1 VGGQRKAQLP
11 AHIHVNVMQ
20 IQDIKTA
27 FGKGADKD
35 KKDDKKDEK
44 KDDKKD
50 DKKGDT
56 GRAGPLY
63 DPDDSMGAVLM
74 GDKLEEVHC

>member
-1 VGGQRKAQLP
+1 MP
-11 AHIHVNVMQ
+11 AHIHVNLMQ

-35 KKDDKKDEK
+35 K